1 MTFKSGGSL
10 PALDDEGPLSGLP
23 KVNEANKKKPAVKF
37 NDQFDEEFGDE
48 FSDGEEVD
56 SPEESGNFNAD

>member
-1 MTFKSGGSL
+1 M
-10 PALDDEGPLSGLP
+10 
-23 KVNEANKKKPAVKF
+23 NEAGKKKPAVKF

-48 FSDGEEVD
+48 FSDGEELD